1 MNKYIN
7 SEANQHVMKLIQ
19 LGAAVQVVSGKM
31 VYASFKFD
39 QDVEVSY
46 AYNINKNNKYF
57 LERIKPYPLSIK
69 EFENPEDVIELI
81 KIDYDQFKNAVKSHN
96 IKNFIGINNS
106 LNKSIKAFEDLFL
119 YYNIPSDCVD
129 KINNNIKDINNIITK
144 HSKEDNRI
152 YFEKDPENLN

>member
-31 VYASFKFD
+31 VYASFKFE

-81 KIDYDQFKNAVKSHN
+81 KIDYDQFTNAVKSHN
-96 IKNFIGINNS
+96 IKNFIKINNS

-119 YYNIPSDCVD
+119 YYNIPAEYTQ
-129 KINNNIKDINNIITK
+129 KIEHNIEKIQETIQK
-144 HSKEDNRI
+144 ASKECNRV
-152 YFEKDPENLN
+152 FFTKEPENL